1 MSSTT
6 AAKTASASGLSER
19 ARYWLNI
26 AVNTVLFK
34 VAWWVC
40 VLGGAWGHPWAGVVM
55 TLPAL
60 PLHAWLVGAWRKEMV
75 IILSAGAFGYL
86 CDSALVLSG
95 LMRFPEQAQLLGPSP
110 LWMVML
116 WMGFGA
122 TVRTALRFL
131 FARPAVAL
139 LTGAV
144 VGPLSYRGG
153 ESLGAVWIE
162 KSLETT
168 LILGAMWMA
177 AMLGLALLLKLTD
190 DASATEEQTAA
201 A

>member
-1 MSSTT
+1 MSE
-6 AAKTASASGLSER
+6 AEGAIPR
-19 ARYWLNI
+19 WRFWLNI
-26 AVNTVLFK
+26 VVNTVLFK

-40 VLGGAWGHPWAGVVM
+40 VLGGAWGHPWAGVLM

-60 PLHAWLVGAWRKEMV
+60 PLHAWLVGAWRAEAV
-75 IILSAGAFGYL
+75 IILSAGIYGYL
-86 CDSALVLSG
+86 VDSALVLSG
-95 LMRFPEQAQLLGPSP
+95 LMVFPERAQLLGPSP

-131 FARPAVAL
+131 FARPWIAV

-153 ESLGAVWIE
+153 EALDAVWID
-162 KSLETT
+162 KSTSTT
-168 LILGAMWMA
+168 AWLVVMWALGMG
-177 AMLGLALLLKLTD
+177 GLSALLRGTD
-190 DASATEEQTAA
+190 ARARRGLDG
-201 A
+201 